1 VEGSSR
7 LALAAVRERLEAL
20 TTGAEASERLADDLV
35 AVAGLLVGQGA
46 LRRALAEPSLPGG
59 QRAALAARVLQ
70 GRVGEDSLS
79 LVSAVVRERWSS
91 AADLVDAVGE
101 LAAEATLARADA
113 EGQLDQVE
121 DDLFRF
127 ARTLDRTPELAL
139 ALSDTALPMERKRA
153 VLERLLGDRLGGS
166 GMSLVLQALTVTQGR
181 ALDRRLD
188 ALTRLAAARRQRL
201 VAVVRVARP
210 MDAEQQE
217 RLRAALS
224 RAYGR
229 DVQLQVDLDPGILG
243 GVQVVVGDEL
253 LDGTVARRLGEVR
266 RRVRG
271 R

>member
-7 LALAAVRERLEAL
+7 AALAAARERLDAL
-20 TTGAEASERLADDLV
+20 TTSAEASERLAADLTAVAALLV
-35 AVAGLLVGQGA
+35 AEGA
-46 LRRALAEPSLPGG
+46 LRRALAEPSLPGE
-59 QRAALAARVLQ
+59 QRAAVAARVLQ
-70 GRVGEDSLS
+70 GRIGQQNLDLLS
-79 LVSAVVRERWSS
+79 VVVADRWSS
-91 AADLVDAVGE
+91 AADLVDGVGE

-127 ARTLDRTPELAL
+127 ARTLDRSPELAL

-153 VLERLLGDRLGGS
+153 VLERLLGDRLGAA
-166 GMSLVLQALTVTQGR
+166 GMTLVMQALTVTGGR

-210 MDAEQQE
+210 MDPEQQE

-224 RAYGR
+224 RAYAR
-229 DVQLQVDLDPGILG
+229 EVQLQVDLDPEVLG
-243 GVQVVVGDEL
+243 GVQVVIGEEL